1 MPKEEKETK
10 TETTEK
16 KNRYE
21 IAEVTQVSGYV
32 AKDSSSGETYSL
44 LEAVVKLMNDVDK
57 IKNHLM

>member
-10 TETTEK
+10 TETTE

-44 LEAVVKLMNDVDK
+44 LEAVVKIMNDVDK
-57 IKNHLM
+57 IKTHLM